1 VARTCSICTH
11 QERQAIDRALVAG
24 TAFRDIAGRF
34 NVSRSALHRH
44 KNNHI
49 PAALA
54 MAKEAEEVAQ
64 ADDLLTEVVE
74 LQNRAVSI
82 LDRAEKAGQLQTALN
97 GIREARR
104 CLKLLAQLQG
114 ELYERRE
121 VTLHKTANNDI
132 AQRVI
137 ADPVATD
144 LAHELL
150 ARIAENDNAEN

>member
-1 VARTCSICTH
+1 MARTCSICTH
-11 QERQAIDRALVAG
+11 QERQAIDRALVVG
-24 TAFRDIAGRF
+24 TSLRDIAGQF
-34 NVSRSALHRH
+34 GVSKSALHRH
-44 KNNHI
+44 RAHI
-49 PAALA
+49 PEALT
-54 MAKEAEEVAQ
+54 MAKEAEEAAR
-64 ADDLLTEVVE
+64 ADDLLAEVVE